1 MNPTPQPVGDVSPL
15 ELRGVSLGS
24 RVSTRLHRTDLT
36 LAPGSVTSIIGAN
49 GSGKSTLLRLM
60 SADLQPTDGR
70 VLMHGADASGLSAT
84 LLARHRSMLAQE
96 TSVAFPFLVHEVVG
110 WGRFAWRRTPA
121 AADDARIID
130 DAIESQGLTSLRDR
144 RVTELS
150 GGERTRVHL
159 ARVIAQRTPLL
170 LLDEA
175 DADLDLVGRRQLDD
189 TVAALALEGTTV
201 VVVSHDINR
210 VAPHTDRVIVMSRG
224 EVHADGQPVQVLT
237 EEILSKAFGTAVEVS
252 DEAGR
257 PIVRLPGAQPPGPMC
272 G

>member
-1 MNPTPQPVGDVSPL
+1 MSPSFQPMDDGPAL
-15 ELRGVSLGS
+15 ELRRVSLVSGA
-24 RVSTRLHRTDLT
+24 STRVYPTDLA

-60 SADLQPTDGR
+60 SADLQPTDGQ
-70 VLMHGADASGLSAT
+70 VLMHGADAAMLSAT
-84 LLARHRSMLAQE
+84 MLAQHRSMLAQE

-130 DAIESQGLTSLRDR
+130 DAIESQGLASLRDR

-189 TVAALALEGTTV
+189 TVAALALAGTTV

-224 EVHADGQPVQVLT
+224 EVHADGQPAQVLT
-237 EEILSKAFGTAVEVS
+237 EEILSRALGTAVEVS
-252 DEAGR
+252 YEAGR
-257 PIVRLPGAQPPGPMC
+257 PVVRLPGARPRDPMC

>member
-1 MNPTPQPVGDVSPL
+1 MSPSFQPVDDGSPL
-15 ELRGVSLGS
+15 ELRGVSLVSGA
-24 RVSTRLHRTDLT
+24 STRVHPTDLT

-60 SADLQPTDGR
+60 SADLPPTDGR
-70 VLMHGADASGLSAT
+70 VLMHGEDASMLSAT
-84 LLARHRSMLAQE
+84 MLARHRSMLAQE
-96 TSVAFPFLVHEVVG
+96 TAVAFPFLVHEVVG

-130 DAIESQGLTSLRDR
+130 DAIESQGLGELRER
-144 RVTELS
+144 KVTELS

-189 TVAALALEGTTV
+189 TVAALALAGTTV

-210 VAPHTDRVIVMSRG
+210 VAPDADRVIVMCRG
-224 EVHADGQPVQVLT
+224 EVHAAGLPSEVLSAAV
-237 EEILSKAFGTAVEVS
+237 LSRAFGTAVEVS
-252 DEAGR
+252 DEARR
-257 PIVRLPGAQPPGPMC
+257 PVVRLPRARPRDPMC